1 MKKVIT
7 IFLSGIILSLCLV
20 SCGTPKIDNY
30 IETDRFKVALNQ
42 GFNKI
47 YVDTETGVMYY
58 LHSNRG
64 GLTVMVDENGKPLI
78 WEE

>member
-1 MKKVIT
+1 MKKAIRT
-7 IFLSGIILSLCLV
+7 FLSGVILSLCLV
-20 SCGTPKIDNY
+20 SCDTPKTDNY
-30 IETDRFKVALNQ
+30 TETDRFKIALYQ
-42 GFNKI
+42 GYNTV

-58 LHSNRG
+58 CRDKS